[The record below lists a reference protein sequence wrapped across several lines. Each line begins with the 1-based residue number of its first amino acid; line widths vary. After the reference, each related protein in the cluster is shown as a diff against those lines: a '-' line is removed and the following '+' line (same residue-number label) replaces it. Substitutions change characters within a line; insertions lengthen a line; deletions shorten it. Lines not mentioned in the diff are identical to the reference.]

1 MSANYAMMLR
11 KPFAIM
17 KKEFLIAISYKLSFA
32 FQLSSIWL
40 SLLVFYFL
48 AKLINPSI
56 SSDLEPYGGDYFSFV
71 IIGTAFVGYLNVG
84 LDSFSRS
91 IREAQLMGTLEA
103 VLVTRTRLTT
113 ILIYQ
118 ALWNFIFASIHVI
131 AYLGFGFLFFKSEL
145 TNPNYFSTIVILLL
159 TVIAFSSLGII
170 SGGFILIF
178 KKGTPI
184 NWFIYNFS
192 RFLGGVFY
200 PISVLPGWCQKL
212 AYLLP
217 ITHSLEGIRLSMI
230 RGYSLSD
237 LRIQVFALLIFNA
250 VLFPLSVVFFNFAY
264 QKARKDGTLCHY

>member
-1 MSANYAMMLR
+1 MNPKYGMMIR

-17 KKEFLIAISYKLSFA
+17 KKEFLIAISYKLSFV

-48 AKLINPSI
+48 AKLINPAI

-103 VLVTRTRLTT
+103 IIVTRTRLTT

-118 ALWNFIFASIHVI
+118 ALWNFIFASFHVI
-131 AYLGFGFLFFKSEL
+131 AYLGLGFFFFKSEL
-145 TNPNYFSTIVILLL
+145 TNPNYFATIVILLL
-159 TVIAFSSLGII
+159 TIVAFSSLGII

-184 NWFIYNFS
+184 NWLIYNFS
-192 RFLGGVFY
+192 RFLGGVYY

-212 AYLLP
+212 AYILP
-217 ITHSLEGIRLSMI
+217 ITHSLEGIRLAMI
-230 RGYSLSD
+230 QGHSLFD
-237 LRIQVFALLIFNA
+237 LKLQVMALLIFIA
-250 VLFPLSVVFFNFAY
+250 VLFPLSIIFFNFAY
-264 QKARKDGTLCHY
+264 QTARKDGTLCHY

>member
-1 MSANYAMMLR
+1 MNPKYGMMIR

-17 KKEFLIAISYKLSFA
+17 KKEFLVAISYKLSFA

-48 AKLINPSI
+48 AKLINPAI

-118 ALWNFIFASIHVI
+118 AVIGRCCLLMSCLGLTREDLALFLHWN
-131 AYLGFGFLFFKSEL
+131 
-145 TNPNYFSTIVILLL
+145 
-159 TVIAFSSLGII
+159 I
-170 SGGFILIF
+170 SGIVGHL
-178 KKGTPI
+178 TEM
-184 NWFIYNFS
+184 
-192 RFLGGVFY
+192 
-200 PISVLPGWCQKL
+200 IS
-212 AYLLP
+212 Y
-217 ITHSLEGIRLSMI
+217 
-230 RGYSLSD
+230 
-237 LRIQVFALLIFNA
+237 
-250 VLFPLSVVFFNFAY
+250 
-264 QKARKDGTLCHY
+264 